1 MFKNRVNLTQGD
13 EKKVQY
19 CDGLGVKHE
28 LVSGV
33 IFLDDRSNYSWNCA
47 IPNVEE
53 KNVKIFK
60 FESKLNKPLLVY
72 E

>member
-1 MFKNRVNLTQGD
+1 M
-13 EKKVQY
+13 QY

-28 LVSGV
+28 LASGV
-33 IFLDDRSNYSWNCA
+33 IFLDDRNNYGWNCA
-47 IPNVEE
+47 ESNVEE

>member
-1 MFKNRVNLTQGD
+1 MH
-13 EKKVQY
+13 Y

-33 IFLDDRSNYSWNCA
+33 IFLDDRNNYGWNCA
-47 IPNVEE
+47 GSNVEE